1 MGCGCEAKKML
12 LEVGKRRELCVQGV
26 LGGRY
31 LKGRVGGV
39 EGQEHARR
47 GAGLRKGK
55 GKILVSFCSFQSVP
69 RAQDPCLYLYLHT
82 FPVPDCLLP
91 VLLS

>member
-12 LEVGKRRELCVQGV
+12 LEVEKRGERCVQGV

-31 LKGRVGGV
+31 LKGRLGGV

-47 GAGLRKGK
+47 GAGLTKGK
-55 GKILVSFCSFQSVP
+55 GKILVTFCSFQSVP
-69 RAQDPCLYLYLHT
+69 QAQDPCLYLYLQT
-82 FPVPDCLLP
+82 FPVPDCLFP